1 MSQNKKLYYVVS
13 GITDEVKTVTIYD
26 IRKDG
31 LNYQPSFRGAINIKI
46 GKISKVEVGKWFKRN
61 GYSKDTETIEL

>member
-26 IRKDG
+26 IRANG
-31 LNYQPSFRGAINIKI
+31 INHEPSFRGAINIKI
-46 GKISKVEVGKWFKRN
+46 GKISKLEVDKWAKRN